1 MAQRKWKMAPMT
13 AHHVKLQ
20 SSVGDFSREFVKA
33 LPTLEKAMTDR
44 GIDPSNF
51 VIAKD
56 QARVTSLPIAFRP
69 DGNPLEYT
77 VFVKGRSFTVTQ
89 PNDTSFLAYFY
100 SLCVPP
106 EHKDAPHSIAHA
118 LHSEEKKLE
127 ALIGRLE
134 AWFNKP
140 I

>member
-1 MAQRKWKMAPMT
+1 MT
-13 AHHVKLQ
+13 PHHIRLQ
-20 SSVGDFSREFVKA
+20 SSIGDFSPDFVKA
-33 LPTLEKAMTDR
+33 LPALEKTMTDH

-56 QARVTSLPIAFRP
+56 MARVTPLPFAYRP
-69 DGNPLEYT
+69 DGNSLEYT

-89 PNDTSFLAYFY
+89 PNDMSFLAYFY
-100 SLCVPP
+100 SLCAPP

-118 LHSEEKKLE
+118 VHTEEKKLE
-127 ALIGRLE
+127 ALIARLE
-134 AWFNKP
+134 TWFNKP

>member
-1 MAQRKWKMAPMT
+1 MT
-13 AHHVKLQ
+13 ARHIKLQ
-20 SSVGDFSREFVKA
+20 STVGDFSPDFVKA
-33 LPTLEKAMTDR
+33 LPALEKAMTDH

-69 DGNPLEYT
+69 DGDPLEYT

-89 PNDTSFLAYFY
+89 PNDMNFLAYFY

-106 EHKDAPHSIAHA
+106 KQKDALHSIAHA
-118 LHSEEKKLE
+118 VHSEEKKLE
-127 ALIGRLE
+127 ALIARLE
-134 AWFNKP
+134 AWFDKP

>member
-1 MAQRKWKMAPMT
+1 MT
-13 AHHVKLQ
+13 AHHIKLQ
-20 SSVGDFSREFVKA
+20 SSVGDFSPDFVKA
-33 LPTLEKAMTDR
+33 LPALEKAMTDH
-44 GIDPSNF
+44 GVDPSNF

-69 DGNPLEYT
+69 DGDPLEYT

-89 PNDTSFLAYFY
+89 PNDMNFLAYFY

-106 EHKDAPHSIAHA
+106 KQEDAPHSIAHA
-118 LHSEEKKLE
+118 VHSEEKKLE
-127 ALIGRLE
+127 ALIARLE
-134 AWFNKP
+134 AWFDKP

>member
-1 MAQRKWKMAPMT
+1 MT
-13 AHHVKLQ
+13 THHIRLQ
-20 SSVGDFSREFVKA
+20 SSVGDFSPDFVKA
-33 LPTLEKAMTDR
+33 LPALEKTMTDH

-56 QARVTSLPIAFRP
+56 MARVTPLPFVYRP
-69 DGNPLEYT
+69 DGNSVEYT

-89 PNDTSFLAYFY
+89 PNDMSFLAYFY

-106 EHKDAPHSIAHA
+106 EHTDAPHSVAHVVR
-118 LHSEEKKLE
+118 SEEKKLE
-127 ALIGRLE
+127 ALISRLE
-134 AWFNKP
+134 TWFNKP